1 MVMPILIGSYGNW
14 FIPLIIGV
22 PDMAF
27 PRLNNM
33 SY

>member
-1 MVMPILIGSYGNW
+1 MVMPILVGAFGNW
-14 FIPLIIGV
+14 FIPTMLGV

-33 SY
+33 SF